1 MYIWEGLHVANLV
14 KKPIVSMITRILS
27 IYKNQ
32 EIICLAAYK
41 QLP

>member
-1 MYIWEGLHVANLV
+1 MANFL
-14 KKPIVSMITRILS
+14 KKLIVSMITRILS

-32 EIICLAAYK
+32 EIVCLAAYR